1 MTDDRRRTTDDGSM
15 DLYAA
20 ILARRSVRRYEQRP
34 LDGETLARVRDIAA
48 DVWPLIAGNRFQVL
62 FRDVA
67 PGEDLVETLG
77 AYGRIVSPPHLL
89 VPYLEGSVY
98 LLTDLGYRAQQIVVR
113 LTALGLGSC
122 YVGCLPWEDR
132 ARGTYGLGA
141 DARLG
146 AAVVY
151 GHPATGRGNR
161 IVDATVRRR
170 VGATNKHSAAKFFY
184 EGTWE
189 RPAAPPTELADMI
202 EAARHAPSADNAQ
215 PWRFLW
221 RDGAL
226 YLYVVRSSWRYRMG
240 GSQDYRLYDGGICMA
255 NVSLAMEALGV
266 AGRWEPSGG
275 GEPGLP
281 TGPEELEPL
290 AVLCLE

>member
-1 MTDDRRRTTDDGSM
+1 MTTTGHLTADEIAKEFQFLKS
-15 DLYAA
+15 LAA
-20 ILARRSVRRYEQRP
+20 RGMR
-34 LDGETLARVRDIAA
+34 
-48 DVWPLIAGNRFQVL
+48 
-62 FRDVA
+62 
-67 PGEDLVETLG
+67 
-77 AYGRIVSPPHLL
+77 
-89 VPYLEGSVY
+89 
-98 LLTDLGYRAQQIVVR
+98 TDLSVMRRAAGLLDDPQDDVDVILVGGTNGKGSTAAYLGGV

-161 IVDATVRRR
+161 IVDATVRRL

-189 RPAAPPTELADMI
+189 RPAAPPPELADMI

-226 YLYVVRSSWRYRMG
+226 YLYVVRSSWRRCSPSCPMW
-240 GSQDYRLYDGGICMA
+240 CTPTT
-255 NVSLAMEALGV
+255 
-266 AGRWEPSGG
+266 GRRRSYPCTS
-275 GEPGLP
+275 
-281 TGPEELEPL
+281 T
-290 AVLCLE
+290 

>member
-1 MTDDRRRTTDDGSM
+1 M
-15 DLYAA
+15 DLYVA
-20 ILARRSVRRYEQRP
+20 ILARRSVRRYDRRP
-34 LDGETLARVRDIAA
+34 LDGETLARVREIAA
-48 DVWPLIAGNRFQVL
+48 EVRPLAPLAAENRFQVL

-67 PGEDLVETLG
+67 PGENLVETLG

-89 VPYLEGSVY
+89 VPYLSGSVHP
-98 LLTDLGYRAQQIVVR
+98 LTDLGYRAQQIVVR

-122 YVGCLPWEDR
+122 YVGCLSREEEAR
-132 ARGTYGLGA
+132 ASYGLEA

-151 GHPATGRGNR
+151 GYPATGRGNR
-161 IVDATVRRR
+161 MVNATVRRL
-170 VGATNKHSAAKFFY
+170 VGATHKKPAERLFFD
-184 EGTWE
+184 GAWG
-189 RPAAPPTELADMI
+189 RPAAPPPELADLI

-226 YLYVVRSSWRYRMG
+226 YLYVLHSSWRYRVG
-240 GSQDYRLYDGGICMA
+240 GTQDYRLHDGGICMA

-266 AGRWEPSGG
+266 AGQWAML
-275 GEPGLP
+275 GEDDPALACP
-281 TGPEELEPL
+281 AELEPL
-290 AVLCLE
+290 AMLRLA